1 MGYPSR
7 WEAKCTSP
15 HTSPELS
22 WCWCCDVDADADV
35 YSSAVGYLAGSSSV
49 GVCMCV
55 LHPRTWRLGAPSAR
69 FSPAPTQLKACQLM
83 QATRCCPAASKYAG
97 IYPAISNVSWTW
109 SPHLL
114 CPTISIVW
122 RFITSSRSEHDQQI
136 ILAEGVALQ
145 QAPQLKPTSG
155 ISAHLRTSEAVL
167 SALPILP
174 TSSVDPSPLVC
185 TSRLSISVDGG
196 VGLSLLRGQG
206 LT

>member
-69 FSPAPTQLKACQLM
+69 FSPAQTQLKACQLM
-83 QATRCCPAASKYAG
+83 QATRCCPAASSYASKHLPHNLEF
-97 IYPAISNVSWTW
+97 ILDMESSFTVSDIIHRLEVRNIESVRTR
-109 SPHLL
+109 LEDN
-114 CPTISIVW
+114 
-122 RFITSSRSEHDQQI
+122 SR
-136 ILAEGVALQ
+136 
-145 QAPQLKPTSG
+145 
-155 ISAHLRTSEAVL
+155 
-167 SALPILP
+167 
-174 TSSVDPSPLVC
+174 
-185 TSRLSISVDGG
+185 
-196 VGLSLLRGQG
+196 
-206 LT
+206 

>member
-1 MGYPSR
+1 MPRALGSAQPKPSG
-7 WEAKCTSP
+7 KP
-15 HTSPELS
+15 
-22 WCWCCDVDADADV
+22 V
-35 YSSAVGYLAGSSSV
+35 SSCKPPAAVLQ
-49 GVCMCV
+49 
-55 LHPRTWRLGAPSAR
+55 R
-69 FSPAPTQLKACQLM
+69 QNM
-83 QATRCCPAASKYAG
+83 QALPRNLECILDMESSLTLSDNIHRLEVHN
-97 IYPAISNVSWTW
+97 I
-109 SPHLL
+109 
-114 CPTISIVW
+114 
-122 RFITSSRSEHDQQI
+122 SRSEHDQQI

-196 VGLSLLRGQG
+196 VGLSLLRGQA

>member
-1 MGYPSR
+1 
-7 WEAKCTSP
+7 
-15 HTSPELS
+15 
-22 WCWCCDVDADADV
+22 
-35 YSSAVGYLAGSSSV
+35 
-49 GVCMCV
+49 
-55 LHPRTWRLGAPSAR
+55 
-69 FSPAPTQLKACQLM
+69 M
-83 QATRCCPAASKYAG
+83 QALPRNLECILDMESSLTLSDNIHRLEVHN
-97 IYPAISNVSWTW
+97 I
-109 SPHLL
+109 
-114 CPTISIVW
+114 
-122 RFITSSRSEHDQQI
+122 SRSEHDQQI

-196 VGLSLLRGQG
+196 VGLSLLRGQA